1 MFFDVGLSEHQF
13 IIIIIIELIKMITT
27 GLPIKYFEK
36 RISIPV
42 LLT

>member
-1 MFFDVGLSEHQF
+1 MFFDVGLSEHQS
-13 IIIIIIELIKMITT
+13 IIIIIIELINT